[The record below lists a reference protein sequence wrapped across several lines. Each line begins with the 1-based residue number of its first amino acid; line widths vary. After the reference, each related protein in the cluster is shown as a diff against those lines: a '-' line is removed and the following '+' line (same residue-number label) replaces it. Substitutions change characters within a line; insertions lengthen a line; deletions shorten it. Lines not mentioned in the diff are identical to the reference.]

1 MSTLSLDEAIG
12 LLTDPPPPEPQA
24 AAPAP
29 APEPEPQ
36 AAETAP
42 DAPEAVEADA
52 EPELEI
58 EAQEEAEP
66 LPVAGQ
72 PAPAHWSAEDA
83 ALWSQLPPQAQQVI
97 VRQETQRQQQV
108 QAVQQEAMRNQ
119 QALIDLARAVEERV
133 PAIVDQ
139 YTARWREWTPEAW
152 AALAQQD
159 PTQYTQLKAQHD
171 AERHQAI
178 TAQQARDN
186 LAAMEQQ
193 AFLAQQSQ
201 LLAQV
206 APDLADPEKG
216 AERITGVAQFLVQ
229 SGIPQDVLPRISAA
243 EWGLAYD
250 AMRYRQLASKAQA
263 RKATAAAPPRA
274 VAPAAR
280 AAAPSTARTLQGLE
294 AKLTKTGSIDAAV
307 ELLMARQAKR

>member
-1 MSTLSLDEAIG
+1 MSTLSVDEAIG
-12 LLTDPPPPEPQA
+12 LLTDPPPPPEQEA

-29 APEPEPQ
+29 APEPVAPEPE
-36 AAETAP
+36 AE
-42 DAPEAVEADA
+42 APEAVEADA

-58 EAQEEAEP
+58 DAEEEAQP

-97 VRQETQRQQQV
+97 VKQETQRQQQI
-108 QAVQQEAMRNQ
+108 QAVQQEALRNQ

-152 AALAQQD
+152 ARLAQED

-171 AERHQAI
+171 AEYHQAV
-178 TAQQARDN
+178 TAQQARDRM
-186 LAAMEQQ
+186 AAMEQQ
-193 AFLAQQSQ
+193 AFLAQQSN

-216 AERITGVAQFLVQ
+216 VERVRGVKEFLVQ
-229 SGIPQDVLPRISAA
+229 SGIPQDVLPRISAV
-243 EWGLAYD
+243 EWSLAYD
-250 AMRYRQLASKAQA
+250 AMRYRQLVTKAQA
-263 RKATAAAPPRA
+263 KKATAAAPPRA
-274 VAPAAR
+274 VPPSPR
-280 AAAPSTARTLQGLE
+280 GAAPSPARAVQGLE
-294 AKLTKTGSIDAAV
+294 AKLTKTGSVDAAV
-307 ELLMARQAKR
+307 ELLLARQAKR